1 MFHVCIGFVDWFIH
15 GFFFLL
21 LSVVIIKGKLIALKI
36 EKKATNIAIAITIER
51 EVKERSKEIRAKIKQ
66 RILRAI
72 TLNGTIEIINR
83 DT

>member
-1 MFHVCIGFVDWFIH
+1 MVHSWLLFPIALCIA
-15 GFFFLL
+15 
-21 LSVVIIKGKLIALKI
+21 IIKGKLIALKI

-51 EVKERSKEIRAKIKQ
+51 EVKQRSKEMRAKIKQ

-72 TLNGTIEIINR
+72 TLNGTIEISNR